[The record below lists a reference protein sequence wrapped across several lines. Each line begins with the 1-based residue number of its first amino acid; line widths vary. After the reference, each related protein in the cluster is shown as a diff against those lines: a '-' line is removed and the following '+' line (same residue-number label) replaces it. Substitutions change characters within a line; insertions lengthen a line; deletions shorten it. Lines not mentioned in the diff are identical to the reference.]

1 MKKILGFIALIMLVP
16 MVAFSMDTI
25 SDAEMEAVSGAGVS
39 INFTTG
45 ATAINTDINNITYS
59 DAAGSVN
66 LTGYLADGTTE
77 DPIEVDITIAAGATQ
92 NLTIAATAAG
102 VVIGLPTMG
111 VVTSMPANLNVKIN
125 NATIGSVGMGTFSV
139 GITPPTQLTISAL

>member
-45 ATAINTDINNITYS
+45 PTAINTDINNIT
-59 DAAGSVN
+59 
-66 LTGYLADGTTE
+66 
-77 DPIEVDITIAAGATQ
+77 
-92 NLTIAATAAG
+92 
-102 VVIGLPTMG
+102 
-111 VVTSMPANLNVKIN
+111 
-125 NATIGSVGMGTFSV
+125 
-139 GITPPTQLTISAL
+139 